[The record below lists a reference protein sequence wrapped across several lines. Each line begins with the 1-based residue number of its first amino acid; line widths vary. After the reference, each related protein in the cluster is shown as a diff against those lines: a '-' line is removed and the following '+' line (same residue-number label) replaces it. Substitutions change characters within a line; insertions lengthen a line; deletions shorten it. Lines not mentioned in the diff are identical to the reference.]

1 MYRIMYMSTAIREFS
16 NEELED
22 LLEIARKNNSELN
35 VTGLLVI
42 KGRTFLQCLEGDKK
56 NVITIFEKIK
66 KDHRHTEVYELID
79 EDAEER
85 YFPDWSMGY
94 KNIKYLTDI
103 KSIKLKD
110 FSQDSS
116 SIDFTNDDILEVF
129 KEFIESN

>member
-16 NEELED
+16 NGELED